1 MLPQRH
7 CQNAGPQNSATQNSA
22 PQMMGNPMNQ
32 WLRLFEKSLMT
43 LLDNLL
49 EKLFDYGEPALSDV
63 VTQMLEAK
71 CREH

>member
-1 MLPQRH
+1 
-7 CQNAGPQNSATQNSA
+7 
-22 PQMMGNPMNQ
+22 MGNPMNQ
-32 WLRLFEKSLMT
+32 WLRLLEKSLMT